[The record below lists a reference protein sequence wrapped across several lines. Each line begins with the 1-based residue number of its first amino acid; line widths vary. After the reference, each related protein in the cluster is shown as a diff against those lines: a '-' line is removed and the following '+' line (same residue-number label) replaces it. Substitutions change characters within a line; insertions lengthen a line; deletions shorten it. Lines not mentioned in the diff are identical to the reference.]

1 MCTIEHRIQ
10 LEVKIPVGRLF
21 FISKIH
27 FRLQYLHSSSAIHF
41 SVSTKPMIL
50 NVII

>member
-1 MCTIEHRIQ
+1 VCIIEHQIQ
-10 LEVKIPVGRLF
+10 VEVKIPVGRLF
-21 FISKIH
+21 VISKIL
-27 FRLQYLHSSSAIHF
+27 FRVQYLYSSSALKF